1 MVVDVR
7 SADEYARGH
16 LPGAIH
22 VPVDQIPWRGAELPA
37 GQVLTVCSTGN
48 RAWRAAQA
56 LASTGRT
63 ALCLTG
69 GTTAWTAAGLPL
81 VTGQDA
87 GSRTAPGRLRRWR
100 TALRRR
106 RSG

>member
-1 MVVDVR
+1 VR
-7 SADEYARGH
+7 NADEYARGH

-69 GTTAWTAAGLPL
+69 GTTAWTAASLPL